1 MGRKTQLVSRADF
14 AKAQGVSRQMVDR
27 YVAAGM
33 PLHNSKVDPIEAAAW
48 VQNNITARSTPGE
61 TYSEAKTRT
70 QIAEAGIKELQLAA
84 LQGRY
89 VDAVEMKTTL
99 ERVYLGAREVWLQAI
114 AKIVMRLGLDVD
126 QEQVVKE
133 AIYRGLEEL
142 ASGRILREKNPCEAK
157 RRRLSRK
164 LAPIQPGIPGNWLK

>member
-27 YVAAGM
+27 YVKSGM
-33 PLHNSKVDPIEAAAW
+33 PLQDGMIDPKQAEAWIAQNILSRSK
-48 VQNNITARSTPGE
+48 PGE
-61 TYSEAKTRT
+61 SFAEAKTRT

-142 ASGRILREKNPCEAK
+142 ASGRILKEKPKCEVK
-157 RRRLSRK
+157 RKRLSRK
-164 LAPIQPGIPGNWLK
+164 K